1 MCRNDYH
8 TFRTA
13 SSKPKITAPLYHRI
27 REITGVLSSHNVS
40 IFIFYFFSVS
50 NKVWEL
56 FLLSGSRGNCSW
68 MFMSTGTR
76 LLAVGMSAFTVSSKW
91 RCSCCRTD
99 KHRIMQ
105 SVPTKQA
112 AVAIIIGFKFQAV
125 QLLQCLFL
133 SIILTQS

>member
-1 MCRNDYH
+1 
-8 TFRTA
+8 
-13 SSKPKITAPLYHRI
+13 
-27 REITGVLSSHNVS
+27 
-40 IFIFYFFSVS
+40 
-50 NKVWEL
+50 
-56 FLLSGSRGNCSW
+56 
-68 MFMSTGTR
+68 MSTGTR

-133 SIILTQS
+133 SIILSLTLKMQNSESVSSAISIHVSVMLIPSYY